1 MKTVPYTTSTG
12 IKIGSRWN
20 ESPKPMAIND
30 VDMIRI
36 QEALLATPEYI
47 QSKRMYN
54 LITVLSTLVA
64 VFICFSYFL
73 FN

>member
-20 ESPKPMAIND
+20 ESPKPMAIDD

-64 VFICFSYFL
+64 VFLCFSYFL